1 MEYLIQSP
9 PEFPNPHPE
18 PPRQVFAPVPV
29 IYERRTGKV
38 EYRVLAC
45 QSQPA
50 VKFEAELNALGD
62 EGWLLAATVPQ
73 EEGALLVFLR
83 QVRR

>member
-1 MEYLIQSP
+1 MEDLIQSP
-9 PEFPNPHPE
+9 PEFPNPHAE

-29 IYERRTGKV
+29 IYERRTDKV
-38 EYRVLAC
+38 EYRVLTC
-45 QSQPA
+45 QSQEA
-50 VKFEAELNALGD
+50 VKLETELNALGG

-73 EEGALLVFLR
+73 EEGVLLVFMR